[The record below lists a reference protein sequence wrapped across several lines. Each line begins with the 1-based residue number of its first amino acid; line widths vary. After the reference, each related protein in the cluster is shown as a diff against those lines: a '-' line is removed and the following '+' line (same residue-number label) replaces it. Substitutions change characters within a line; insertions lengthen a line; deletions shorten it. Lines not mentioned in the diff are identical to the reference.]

1 MLLRVAHAVRIEPR
15 DIVVCCRKGIMSTE
29 GFWQSF
35 LDAPPMAGPPYTTG
49 FPVQVAKDKFLLLP
63 IRQLPGDGD
72 RAVASLIL
80 NQASFAVLDGIAA
93 AMAACARAFR
103 LEVIVGLPTLGLTV
117 APLVARH
124 LGFANYVA
132 LGYSRKFWYDD
143 TLSVSVSSITSPD
156 QTKRLFLDPNLKP
169 RLQGRRALLIDD
181 VVARGTTLSA
191 AQRLLAA
198 LPIDIA
204 GAVVAMAQTDTWRS
218 ALSDLQLKAV
228 FESPLLER
236 RGDGWWPAK
245 A

>member
-1 MLLRVAHAVRIEPR
+1 
-15 DIVVCCRKGIMSTE
+15 MSTE

-35 LDAPPMAGPPYTTG
+35 LDAPIAGPPYTAG

-63 IRQLPGDGD
+63 IRQLPNGRD

-80 NQASFAVLDGIAA
+80 NQASFAVLDGIAE

-103 LEVIVGLPTLGLTV
+103 PEVIVGLPTLGLAV
-117 APLVARH
+117 APPVARH
-124 LGFANYVA
+124 LGFTNYVA
-132 LGYSRKFWYDD
+132 LGYSRKFWYEDA
-143 TLSVSVSSITSPD
+143 LSVPVSSITSPD

-169 RLQGRRALLIDD
+169 RLEGRRVLLIDD

-191 AQRLLAA
+191 AYRLLTT
-198 LPIDIA
+198 LPVEIA
-204 GAVVAMAQTDTWRS
+204 GAVVAMAQTETWRS
-218 ALSDLQLKAV
+218 AIPNLDLKAV

-236 RGDGWWPAK
+236 RGDGWWPAN